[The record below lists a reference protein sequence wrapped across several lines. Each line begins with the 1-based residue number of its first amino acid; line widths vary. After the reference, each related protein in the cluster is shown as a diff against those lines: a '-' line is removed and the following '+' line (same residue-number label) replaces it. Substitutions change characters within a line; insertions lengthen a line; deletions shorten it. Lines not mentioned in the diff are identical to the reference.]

1 MRLPVFRF
9 GFFKDGDVGV
19 GVFPEAEEIFVR
31 SEHPDAGGIGIR
43 TLQSSRLQS
52 IGTSQPRCAKA
63 PVQQFQ
69 TMPLWSMI
77 F

>member
-1 MRLPVFRF
+1 LFQDR
-9 GFFKDGDVGV
+9 DVGV
-19 GVFPEAEEIFVR
+19 GVFPEGEEIFVGGKGA
-31 SEHPDAGGIGIR
+31 DAGGIGIR
-43 TLQSSRLQS
+43 FLPLSLKSSRCKALARA
-52 IGTSQPRCAKA
+52 TTRCANA